1 MKFKVSIIAY
11 YGLFLLH
18 LLIFALWLA
27 LIFICPIQNW
37 DQNWEDFS
45 TILAVFLI
53 LELLLF
59 TCSPIAHRTVTID
72 DINVT
77 EKWLCFTFNQME
89 ISKISDIGVCSY
101 LSGNQVRQF
110 AFVSTEKLSDEEVIQ
125 SDKMG
130 IFQIKKHYRRFITIE
145 HPQKGLDDCMKE
157 IAERNILNYRQI
169 SV

>member
-27 LIFICPIQNW
+27 LIFICPV
-37 DQNWEDFS
+37 QNWEDFS

-72 DINVT
+72 DTFIT

-130 IFQIKKHYRRFITIE
+130 IFQIKRHNGRFITIE

>member
-27 LIFICPIQNW
+27 LIFICPV
-37 DQNWEDFS
+37 QNWEDFS

-72 DINVT
+72 DTFIT

-101 LSGNQVRQF
+101 LFGNQVRQF

-130 IFQIKKHYRRFITIE
+130 IFQIKRHNGRFITIE

>member
-1 MKFKVSIIAY
+1 MKFKVSTIAY
-11 YGLFLLH
+11 YGLIFLH

-27 LIFICPIQNW
+27 LIFICPV
-37 DQNWEDFS
+37 QNWENFS
-45 TILAVFLI
+45 TSMAVFLI

-77 EKWLCFTFNQME
+77 EKWL
-89 ISKISDIGVCSY
+89 
-101 LSGNQVRQF
+101 SGNQVRQF
-110 AFVSTEKLSDEEVIQ
+110 AFVSTEKLSDEEIVQ
-125 SDKMG
+125 FDKMG
-130 IFQIKKHYRRFITIE
+130 IFQIKKHNGRFITIE

>member
-27 LIFICPIQNW
+27 LILICPI
-37 DQNWEDFS
+37 QNWEDFS

-72 DINVT
+72 DTFIT

-101 LSGNQVRQF
+101 LFGNQVRQF

-130 IFQIKKHYRRFITIE
+130 IFQIKRHNGRFITIE

>member
-1 MKFKVSIIAY
+1 MKFKVSILAY

-18 LLIFALWLA
+18 LLIFALWLS
-27 LIFICPIQNW
+27 LIIICQI
-37 DQNWEDFS
+37 QNWEDFS
-45 TILAVFLI
+45 TSMVVFLI
-53 LELLLF
+53 LQLIVF

-72 DINVT
+72 EMNVT
-77 EKWLCFTFNQME
+77 EKWLSFTFNQME

-110 AFVSTEKLSDEEVIQ
+110 AFVSTEKLSDEEIIQ

-130 IFQIKKHYRRFITIE
+130 IFQIKKHNGRFITIE

-157 IAERNILNYRQI
+157 IAERNFLNYRQI

>member
-1 MKFKVSIIAY
+1 MKFKVSTIAY
-11 YGLFLLH
+11 YGLIFLH

-27 LIFICPIQNW
+27 LILICPI
-37 DQNWEDFS
+37 QNWEDFS

-72 DINVT
+72 DTFIT

-89 ISKISDIGVCSY
+89 ISKISDIGVCAY

-130 IFQIKKHYRRFITIE
+130 IFQIKRHNGRFITIE

>member
-27 LIFICPIQNW
+27 LIFICPV
-37 DQNWEDFS
+37 QNWEDFS

-72 DINVT
+72 DTFIT

-130 IFQIKKHYRRFITIE
+130 IFQIKRLNGRFITIE

>member
-1 MKFKVSIIAY
+1 
-11 YGLFLLH
+11 
-18 LLIFALWLA
+18 
-27 LIFICPIQNW
+27 
-37 DQNWEDFS
+37 
-45 TILAVFLI
+45 
-53 LELLLF
+53 
-59 TCSPIAHRTVTID
+59 
-72 DINVT
+72 
-77 EKWLCFTFNQME
+77 ME

-101 LSGNQVRQF
+101 LFGNQVRQF

-130 IFQIKKHYRRFITIE
+130 IFQIKRHNGRFITIE

>member
-1 MKFKVSIIAY
+1 MKFKVSTIAY

-27 LIFICPIQNW
+27 LIFICPV
-37 DQNWEDFS
+37 QNWEDFS

-72 DINVT
+72 DTFIT

-89 ISKISDIGVCSY
+89 ISKISEIGVCSY
-101 LSGNQVRQF
+101 LFGNQVRQF